1 MIALNRRTVLTAGA
15 AGAVATILPMSIA
28 AAAEPLPA
36 LFLFDPRFPRA
47 LVEAQEW
54 QARGV
59 RVLDVREHDLGRA
72 WRETVAPLLAGAGGP
87 VFGRTLGSDRM
98 ISAIFAREHGM
109 RLVEEA
115 RIADEPR
122 CETRAW
128 RLVR

>member
-1 MIALNRRTVLTAGA
+1 MIALDRRTVLTAGA
-15 AGAVATILPMSIA
+15 AGALATLLPASVA
-28 AAAEPLPA
+28 AATEPLPA
-36 LFLFDPRFPRA
+36 LFLYDPRFPRA
-47 LVEAQEW
+47 LVEAQDW

-59 RVLDVREHDLGRA
+59 RILDVREHDLGRA
-72 WRETVAPLLAGAGGP
+72 WRETVAPLLAGTRDP

-98 ISAIFAREHGM
+98 ISAIFAREHGL

-115 RIADEPR
+115 PASGEPR